1 MFPIKNRIADLPVID
16 LRALSR
22 GLLAAVILT
31 GLLLTGPA
39 RAGETPAETVQTVN
53 DALLH
58 VMKNAEALGFQ
69 GRQAYLTPVLTETFD
84 LPAMA
89 RLAAGR
95 YWDRFDNDEKRNL
108 VTYFTDLSISTFA
121 ARFDGYSGE
130 TWQIEGTSEAPRG
143 GTIVEN
149 RLITGRGEIFAINYL
164 MRQTESGD
172 WRIIDVYLDGNISEL
187 ALRRSEFNSVLR
199 NGGVD
204 HLLDQIAQQVGRLSN
219 TPHTN

>member
-219 TPHTN
+219 TPQTN

>member
-1 MFPIKNRIADLPVID
+1 MFPIKNRIADLSVID

-22 GLLAAVILT
+22 GLLAAVVLT

-108 VTYFTDLSISTFA
+108 ITYFTDLSISTFA

-219 TPHTN
+219 TQQTN

>member
-1 MFPIKNRIADLPVID
+1 MFPIKNKIADLSVID

-22 GLLAAVILT
+22 GLLVAVVLT

-108 VTYFTDLSISTFA
+108 VAYFTDLSISTFA
-121 ARFDGYSGE
+121 ARFDG
-130 TWQIEGTSEAPRG
+130 
-143 GTIVEN
+143 
-149 RLITGRGEIFAINYL
+149 
-164 MRQTESGD
+164 
-172 WRIIDVYLDGNISEL
+172 
-187 ALRRSEFNSVLR
+187 
-199 NGGVD
+199 
-204 HLLDQIAQQVGRLSN
+204 
-219 TPHTN
+219 

>member
-1 MFPIKNRIADLPVID
+1 MFPIKNRIADLSVID

-22 GLLAAVILT
+22 GLLAAVVLT

-219 TPHTN
+219 TPQTN

>member
-1 MFPIKNRIADLPVID
+1 MFPIKNKIADLSVID

-22 GLLAAVILT
+22 GLLAAVVLT

-219 TPHTN
+219 TPQTN

>member
-1 MFPIKNRIADLPVID
+1 MFPIKNRIADLSVID

-22 GLLAAVILT
+22 GLLAAVVLT

-108 VTYFTDLSISTFA
+108 VAYFTDLSISTFA

-219 TPHTN
+219 TPQTN

>member
-108 VTYFTDLSISTFA
+108 VAYFTDLSISTFA

-219 TPHTN
+219 TPQTN